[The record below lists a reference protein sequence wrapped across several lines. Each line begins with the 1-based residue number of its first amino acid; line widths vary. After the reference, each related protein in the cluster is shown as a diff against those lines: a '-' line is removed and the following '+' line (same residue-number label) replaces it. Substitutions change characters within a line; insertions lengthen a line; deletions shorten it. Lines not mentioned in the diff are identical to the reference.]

1 MSNKGQYV
9 NSIYGAM
16 DPTKMNNNVFSKN
29 RLNQTTLMSSEM
41 ADEFNTY
48 RTWASFN
55 LAVDVDPLTK
65 DDFEETGETNEKG
78 EKFFK
83 LKKPQD
89 RKKVESTGV
98 RSIFNKLH
106 AVPLESESYG
116 WRVSQNMPLLDSPKT
131 RQMQRSLNACTV
143 RDLVQKSHAGLMGT
157 SLYEYSDFMFCK
169 YLGKIPNNYMITLR
183 RFTIPVTDYIKPYGN
198 PTAINGTGAG
208 PMVGTKTDSG
218 GVPMGCMVTWLGTPG
233 NELNEIMKYSFTMP
247 FKSVNSKFES
257 DGSPGG
263 QAVDKNSGGAIGGA
277 FSKAFSSGAARRC
290 GNLIMPGI
298 FNVRGGQTVSYP
310 GPHYDANKAYSGVD
324 MIKSIYIRD
333 GEKGLTFDQKFKL
346 TFDYELRSYDG
357 VNGKQ
362 AMLDLLGNIL
372 TVCYTTGDFW
382 GGAYRHE
389 AGGSSMQPMSS
400 LECMRHHN
408 TFSEYVGAFQRDFQ
422 KVRGSIANAMK
433 DPIGTIM
440 NLLDN
445 LGGFLLGGNGN
456 VAPAQMSQSVNAL
469 LSDSAVGFWH
479 VTVGNPCA
487 PMMSIG
493 NLVMTNCTVE
503 HYGPLGIDDFPTGL
517 KVTCEFDSG
526 KPRDKRLIER
536 MYNGGNDRI
545 YMPLDQ
551 SVFNLLNNAKK
562 INQSNASGTGGSS
575 GKKSIANKGPKAS
588 IETAK
593 QIAARNR
600 ANSAAIN
607 QMLDGATIEVA
618 NDVNVSITSNLG
630 GASMMKRLFGTT
642 DKRGIEFASGEMAEG
657 APGASNSIDPEV
669 NNSSSSTET
678 KVTK

>member
-1 MSNKGQYV
+1 MAKGQYA
-9 NSIYGAM
+9 NKIYGAM
-16 DPTKMNNNVFSKN
+16 NPKNMDSNVYSKN
-29 RLNQTTLMSSEM
+29 RVNHENLLSSSV

-55 LAVDVDPLTK
+55 LAVDVDPLTS
-65 DDFEETGETNEKG
+65 DDFEEDGSANDKG
-78 EKFFK
+78 EKFK
-83 LKKPQD
+83 MLKKAKD

-106 AVPLESESYG
+106 AVPLENESYG

-131 RQMQRSLNACTV
+131 RQLQRSMNACTV
-143 RDLVQKSHAGLMGT
+143 RDLVQKSHAGLLGT
-157 SLYEYSDFMFCK
+157 SMYEYSDFMFCK
-169 YLGKIPNNYMITLR
+169 YLGRVPNNYLITLR

-208 PMVGTKTDSG
+208 PETTTKTDSG

-233 NELNEIMKYSFTMP
+233 NEMGNIMKYSFSMP

-263 QAVDKNSGGAIGGA
+263 QAVDRNSGGAIGSA
-277 FSKAFSSGAARRC
+277 FSKAFSTHAAQRC
-290 GNLIMPGI
+290 GNIIMPGV
-298 FNVRGGQTVSYP
+298 FNRRHEETMSYP

-324 MIKSIYIRD
+324 MIKSIYVRD
-333 GEKGLTFDQKFKL
+333 GERGLSFDQKFTL

-389 AGGSSMQPMSS
+389 AGSSSMQPMSS
-400 LECMRHHN
+400 LECMRYHN
-408 TFSEYVGAFQRDFQ
+408 TFSEYVGAFQRDFH
-422 KVRGSIANAMK
+422 KVRGRITNALK

-445 LGGFLLGGNGN
+445 LGGLLLGGDENL
-456 VAPAQMSQSVNAL
+456 APMQVTQSVNAL

-493 NLVMTNCTVE
+493 NLIMTNCTVE

-517 KVTCEFDSG
+517 RVTCEFDSG

-551 SVFNLLNNAKK
+551 SVFELLENAKK
-562 INQSNASGTGGSS
+562 INQKNAEGTGGSS

-588 IETAK
+588 IETTK
-593 QIAARNR
+593 QVSERAQAA
-600 ANSAAIN
+600 SAAVAEMMN
-607 QMLDGATIEVA
+607 GASVVSA
-618 NDVNVSITSNLG
+618 ADDVSVNIISNLNQ
-630 GASMMKRLFGTT
+630 SNLVKRLFGTT
-642 DKRGIEFASGEMAEG
+642 DKRGIEFTSGEMAEG
-657 APGASNSIDPEV
+657 APGVSNSIDTEV
-669 NNSSSSTET
+669 NNSGQ
-678 KVTK
+678 